1 MGVSVG
7 FGVRVGLAVGVG
19 APAFHVAMSGT
30 ATSSECA
37 SICSG
42 DRVPQE
48 ADKRLVSVSRL
59 ARARIV
65 FLLTFLLIALYLLA
79 VQRTT
84 PFSHSMIGADEGEL
98 PVE

>member
-1 MGVSVG
+1 MFVG
-7 FGVRVGLAVGVG
+7 FEVRVGLAVGVG
-19 APAFHVAMSGT
+19 APACQVAMSGT
-30 ATSSECA
+30 ATSLACA
-37 SICSG
+37 SICSD

-48 ADKRLVSVSRL
+48 ADKRLASVSKD

-65 FLLTFLLIALYLLA
+65 FLLTFLLIDLYLLK

-84 PFSHSMIGADEGEL
+84 PCSQSMIGADEGEL